1 MKYHEMTKNYIFRE
15 FECGLSVEQAAEL
28 CLKTVRTVKEWD
40 KGKTIPPECKRLM
53 RMTKGRELSSSVQWE
68 HFKMHHDRLELPTGQ
83 LVTAQQILTGIA
95 LLEIGALTDLEAA
108 VPDTKI
114 CQSPKQFDEIKKEA
128 IASFFYPAVEKWCGK

>member
-53 RMTKGRELSSSVQWE
+53 RMTKGRELSPSEQWE
-68 HFKMHHDRLELPTGQ
+68 HFKMHYDRLELPTGQ

-95 LLEIGALTDLEAA
+95 L
-108 VPDTKI
+108 
-114 CQSPKQFDEIKKEA
+114 
-128 IASFFYPAVEKWCGK
+128 

>member
-53 RMTKGRELSSSVQWE
+53 RMVKGRELSQDPSWE
-68 HFKMHHDRLELPTGQ
+68 GFRIQGQRLELPSGE
-83 LVTAQQILTGIA
+83 LVTPQQIVTGIA
-95 LLEIGALTDLEAA
+95 LLQIGAETDLLIS
-108 VPDTKI
+108 TKI
-114 CQSPKQFDEIKKEA
+114 LKFARILSSMK
-128 IASFFYPAVEKWCGK
+128 